1 MRPRIASVL
10 VAAALAVACGSSTTT
25 PTSPT
30 PGLGLGPA
38 PSPVPAPM
46 VDSFTYDADV
56 SPSDRQLIESASVI
70 SRTFFERQVGRAL
83 AMGIT
88 FIIKSSGGLANA
100 GNMRV
105 NLSIVDPSGRR
116 VGGAAMTKIVG
127 HEMFHL
133 VQQNSGWPSVSD
145 WPLEGSAEF
154 VGYAI
159 SASAGFT
166 TYEDV
171 KTCQLARYI
180 DSPQISATPLE
191 EVFPRQVDGRYGI
204 AWLAWDHILNGE
216 AGIPL
221 LGRYLQGMSF
231 EQSFGKDMPATLAD
245 FAEYRKTLRRPPGGA
260 CITRDGT
267 SL

>member
-1 MRPRIASVL
+1 MHEHRIGNPAGLRPR
-10 VAAALAVACGSSTTT
+10 CG
-25 PTSPT
+25 
-30 PGLGLGPA
+30 
-38 PSPVPAPM
+38 V
-46 VDSFTYDADV
+46 DV
-56 SPSDRQLIESASVI
+56 SPGDRQLIESASVI
-70 SRTFFERQVGRAL
+70 SRTFFESRVGRTVG
-83 AMGIT
+83 MGVT
-88 FIIKSSGGLANA
+88 FVIKSTGGLANA
-100 GNMRV
+100 GGMRV
-105 NLSIVDPSGRR
+105 NLSTVDPNGSHL
-116 VGGAAMTKIVG
+116 GGAAMTKIVG

-166 TYEDV
+166 TYGDV
-171 KTCQLARYI
+171 KTCQLARYV

-191 EVFPRQVDGRYGI
+191 EVLPRQVDGRYVI

-221 LGRYLQGMSF
+221 LGRYLQGMTF
-231 EQSFGKDMPATLAD
+231 EQSFGKDLLATLAD

-267 SL
+267 PL